1 MGVIFSLFTPCYG
14 SRFSSAHYYYML
26 PVAGAFYIE
35 YKSKMV
41 FPPLPVSSN
50 SRLSKAGII
59 GPGDRSYYN
68 CTKKYKNKGWREK
81 Y

>member
-1 MGVIFSLFTPCYG
+1 
-14 SRFSSAHYYYML
+14 
-26 PVAGAFYIE
+26 
-35 YKSKMV
+35 MV

-59 GPGDRSYYN
+59 GPGDRSYFIRM
-68 CTKKYKNKGWREK
+68 KEYKNKGRWKK